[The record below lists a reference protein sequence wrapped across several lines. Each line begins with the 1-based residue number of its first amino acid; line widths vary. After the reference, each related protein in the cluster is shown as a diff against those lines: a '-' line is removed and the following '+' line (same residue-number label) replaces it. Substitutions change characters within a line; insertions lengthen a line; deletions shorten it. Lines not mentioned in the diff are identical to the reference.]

1 MFITLEGT
9 EGSGKTTAI
18 KGIAEVLRSEGHDV
32 LVTREPGGSNIG
44 PKIREILLG
53 GDAVSPLA
61 ELLLFLAD
69 RTQHVEQVIR
79 PHLAKGGV
87 VLCDRFRDSTVAY
100 QGYARGFDVALLE
113 QLNDVATLSLK
124 PDLTL
129 LFDIDPEVGLARQ
142 TDKDRLDL
150 EPLEFHQKVRE
161 GFLEIMKNEPERV
174 IRVDASLEPQQVQA
188 NCLEIIR
195 SRFVS

>member
-53 GDAVSPLA
+53 GDTVSPLA

-129 LFDIDPEVGLARQ
+129 LFDLDPEVGLARQ

-161 GFLEIMKNEPERV
+161 GFLEIMKKEPERV

>member
-129 LFDIDPEVGLARQ
+129 LFDLDPEIGLARQ

-161 GFLEIMKNEPERV
+161 GFLEIMKKEPERV
-174 IRVDASLEPQQVQA
+174 IRMDASLEPQQVQA

>member
-129 LFDIDPEVGLARQ
+129 LFDLDPEIGLARQ

-161 GFLEIMKNEPERV
+161 GFLEIMKKEPERV

>member
-129 LFDIDPEVGLARQ
+129 LFDLDAEVGLARQ

>member
-129 LFDIDPEVGLARQ
+129 LFDLDAEVGLARQ

-161 GFLEIMKNEPERV
+161 GFLEIMKKEPERV

>member
-129 LFDIDPEVGLARQ
+129 LFDLDPEVGLARQ

-161 GFLEIMKNEPERV
+161 GFLEIMKKEPERV

-188 NCLEIIR
+188 NCLEIIH

>member
-129 LFDIDPEVGLARQ
+129 LFDLDPEIGLARQ

>member
-129 LFDIDPEVGLARQ
+129 LFDLDPEVGLARQ

-161 GFLEIMKNEPERV
+161 GFLEIMKKEPERV

>member
-53 GDAVSPLA
+53 GDAISPLA

-129 LFDIDPEVGLARQ
+129 LFDLDPEVGLARQ

-161 GFLEIMKNEPERV
+161 GFLEIMKKEPERV
-174 IRVDASLEPQQVQA
+174 IRVDASLEPQQVQG

>member
-129 LFDIDPEVGLARQ
+129 LFDLDPEVGLARQ